1 MCDFSGVDEETL
13 VYHILLTH
21 TKPNANGFF
30 VCEDCEYQTNTK
42 ENYGNHYKNYHNRC
56 EKIELSSVNDDELKE
71 IKISYERLEKLYHSV
86 LENADK
92 TKAEHEL
99 KILQMNDDHV
109 RILKQNEVLQ
119 ERIEIVYKLGKSY
132 LERSCNLSNNT
143 DRCRED
149 GSNVNEVHKEAEQIE
164 VETTNEGWKSNTLRG
179 FKRKISAPNLDTDS
193 ADGPHETDN
202 PSHSKSGW
210 EDRGSDHTRRY
221 CHYFVNTGKCDYE
234 ERTKLKCNKTAPLC
248 QFSINCVRQRCMFT
262 YPKPQPKQVTWNISP
277 EALF

>member
-1 MCDFSGVDEETL
+1 MAEINTHNTKEHLYKCKYCEEVVQSSVSLDAHTTEYHTYDCEVCDFSGVDEETL

-71 IKISYERLEKLYHSV
+71 IKINYERLEKLYHSV

-99 KILQMNDDHV
+99 KILQMNDDHA

-132 LERSCNLSNNT
+132 LERSCNLCNNT
-143 DRCRED
+143 DRCREE
-149 GSNVNEVHKEAEQIE
+149 GSNVNEAHKKAEQIE
-164 VETTNEGWKSNTLRG
+164 VETTNKGWKSNTLRG
-179 FKRKISAPNLDTDS
+179 FKREKI
-193 ADGPHETDN
+193 
-202 PSHSKSGW
+202 
-210 EDRGSDHTRRY
+210 GS
-221 CHYFVNTGKCDYE
+221 
-234 ERTKLKCNKTAPLC
+234 
-248 QFSINCVRQRCMFT
+248 
-262 YPKPQPKQVTWNISP
+262 
-277 EALF
+277 